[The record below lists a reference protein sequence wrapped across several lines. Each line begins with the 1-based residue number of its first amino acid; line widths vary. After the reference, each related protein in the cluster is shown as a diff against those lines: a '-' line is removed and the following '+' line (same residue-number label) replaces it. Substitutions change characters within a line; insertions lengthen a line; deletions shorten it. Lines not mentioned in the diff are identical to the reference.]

1 MREQFHVLREFAGGA
16 QRALRL
22 HHHRVELARLALR
35 DLGLIVG
42 DRRARLGGDQ
52 VLAHAV
58 ERAFER
64 IEPRARR
71 RIGRVA
77 QERRR
82 GRDLRGQHVAAH
94 EQIVELGNLVAC
106 NPWAMVELWG
116 SAANDLGGTS
126 EIAVA
131 TLTARL
137 RRMFERVGIRLVELA
152 PARSEALGH
161 ESAAWGR
168 YYDDDPR
175 VCAGMIKQGQ
185 DAIARFLSSRRRG
198 VAA

>member
-1 MREQFHVLREFAGGA
+1 VAERPEDIFIRRCFAKAFGAAPPRSYSDFVRHGTGQGCSAVLGYRRASEGALFLEVYLDRPVEHALGQVLGRPVTREQV
-16 QRALRL
+16 
-22 HHHRVELARLALR
+22 
-35 DLGLIVG
+35 
-42 DRRARLGGDQ
+42 
-52 VLAHAV
+52 
-58 ERAFER
+58 
-64 IEPRARR
+64 
-71 RIGRVA
+71 
-77 QERRR
+77 
-82 GRDLRGQHVAAH
+82 
-94 EQIVELGNLVAC
+94 VELGNLVAC

-116 SAANDLGGTS
+116 AAANDLGGTS

-175 VCAGMIKQGQ
+175 VCAGMIEQGQ